1 MRIVAATDMR
11 IGGPRHWLQRL
22 AGSGSRAALPRLDG
36 ETLALPPRIA
46 LFVDPALN
54 QDLYLWLAALAACFE
69 ADAQGSWSGANRTA
83 CERAQLRCPGLMPRW
98 QRLRDAH
105 LAQRREQA
113 KAIRSPQAQAAE
125 MRLQAL
131 LMSDALLA
139 ASEACA
145 AVDAEAHQ
153 LAPVWL
159 WLQALA
165 QSPSANCRRWS

>member
-1 MRIVAATDMR
+1 MERCQPDGLRTGA
-11 IGGPRHWLQRL
+11 
-22 AGSGSRAALPRLDG
+22 AALPG
-36 ETLALPPRIA
+36 
-46 LFVDPALN
+46 
-54 QDLYLWLAALAACFE
+54 
-69 ADAQGSWSGANRTA
+69 
-83 CERAQLRCPGLMPRW
+83 